1 MTISLTVILM
11 EATGNISFGI
21 PIMLVLMIAKWVGD
35 FFNEVRIWACA
46 FTTKAKH
53 LYLQFSLNLASRM
66 FFFFSS
72 SFLFTLLLH
81 CTLRCALIM
90 LTKSC
95 LSFVLEKARLWQAF
109 EKKWSVVGEGGDSV
123 REGKGKEVP
132 RVFPVPLPL
141 QTAVTQAMKK
151 PTCRPQV
158 DNRLFTGILASIY
171 LDSLS
176 FGLACSGRS
185 DNRERTKMGREE
197 NENEGG
203 EIEERESYRRSHDA
217 LPSPPS
223 AFPCFLYPAPLPT
236 IWTLGTGYL
245 RPFFVSH
252 FSFSLRRDPFQLLR
266 ELFPFFSFPP
276 PLNKV
281 SNMNYLLTLLRVYMI
296 SMSSYKVFRY
306 SAGRLL

>member
-1 MTISLTVILM
+1 MVCVDSAYEILFVVCPWNGTPV
-11 EATGNISFGI
+11 TGFRRK
-21 PIMLVLMIAKWVGD
+21 MKRCVGG
-35 FFNEVRIWACA
+35 W
-46 FTTKAKH
+46 
-53 LYLQFSLNLASRM
+53 
-66 FFFFSS
+66 
-72 SFLFTLLLH
+72 
-81 CTLRCALIM
+81 
-90 LTKSC
+90 
-95 LSFVLEKARLWQAF
+95 
-109 EKKWSVVGEGGDSV
+109 GGGDSV
-123 REGKGKEVP
+123 REGKGKEVS
-132 RVFPVPLPL
+132 RVFPVPLRL

-158 DNRLFTGILASIY
+158 DNTLFTGILASIF

-176 FGLACSGRS
+176 FGVACSGRS
-185 DNRERTKMGREE
+185 DNRERTKMGRKE
-197 NENEGG
+197 NENEGR
-203 EIEERESYRRSHDA
+203 ERESYRRSHDA
-217 LPSPPS
+217 LTSPPS

>member
-46 FTTKAKH
+46 FTTKTKH

-66 FFFFSS
+66 FFFFNS

-81 CTLRCALIM
+81 CSLRCALIM

-109 EKKWSVVGEGGDSV
+109 EKKWSVVGGGGGSA
-123 REGKGKEVP
+123 REGKGKEVS
-132 RVFPVPLPL
+132 RVFSVSFPL
-141 QTAVTQAMKK
+141 QAVVTQAMKK

-158 DNRLFTGILASIY
+158 DNRLFTGILASIF

-176 FGLACSGRS
+176 FGVACSGLS

-252 FSFSLRRDPFQLLR
+252 FSFSLRRDPFHLLR

>member
-1 MTISLTVILM
+1 MT
-11 EATGNISFGI
+11 G
-21 PIMLVLMIAKWVGD
+21 
-35 FFNEVRIWACA
+35 VR
-46 FTTKAKH
+46 
-53 LYLQFSLNLASRM
+53 
-66 FFFFSS
+66 
-72 SFLFTLLLH
+72 
-81 CTLRCALIM
+81 
-90 LTKSC
+90 
-95 LSFVLEKARLWQAF
+95 
-109 EKKWSVVGEGGDSV
+109 KKMKRGGGGGDSV

-158 DNRLFTGILASIY
+158 DNRLFTGILASIF

-176 FGLACSGRS
+176 FGVACSGRS

-236 IWTLGTGYL
+236 I
-245 RPFFVSH
+245 
-252 FSFSLRRDPFQLLR
+252 
-266 ELFPFFSFPP
+266 
-276 PLNKV
+276 
-281 SNMNYLLTLLRVYMI
+281 
-296 SMSSYKVFRY
+296 
-306 SAGRLL
+306 

>member
-1 MTISLTVILM
+1 M
-11 EATGNISFGI
+11 
-21 PIMLVLMIAKWVGD
+21 
-35 FFNEVRIWACA
+35 
-46 FTTKAKH
+46 
-53 LYLQFSLNLASRM
+53 
-66 FFFFSS
+66 
-72 SFLFTLLLH
+72 
-81 CTLRCALIM
+81 
-90 LTKSC
+90 KSY
-95 LSFVLEKARLWQAF
+95 LSFVLEAARLWQAF
-109 EKKWSVVGEGGDSV
+109 EGKWSVGWGGGGEIRCV
-123 REGKGKEVP
+123 REKERKFPGYSPSLFHFKLLSP
-132 RVFPVPLPL
+132 RLW
-141 QTAVTQAMKK
+141 K
-151 PTCRPQV
+151 
-158 DNRLFTGILASIY
+158 NRLVVPKWTIRYSLVSIF

-176 FGLACSGRS
+176 FGVACSGRS

-197 NENEGG
+197 NENEGR
-203 EIEERESYRRSHDA
+203 EREERERSHDA

>member
-1 MTISLTVILM
+1 MKRGGGGGEIQCVREKGRKFPGYSPSL
-11 EATGNISFGI
+11 FHF
-21 PIMLVLMIAKWVGD
+21 K
-35 FFNEVRIWACA
+35 
-46 FTTKAKH
+46 
-53 LYLQFSLNLASRM
+53 
-66 FFFFSS
+66 
-72 SFLFTLLLH
+72 LL
-81 CTLRCALIM
+81 
-90 LTKSC
+90 SP
-95 LSFVLEKARLWQAF
+95 RLWKNQLVVR
-109 EKKWSVVGEGGDSV
+109 KW
-123 REGKGKEVP
+123 
-132 RVFPVPLPL
+132 
-141 QTAVTQAMKK
+141 T
-151 PTCRPQV
+151 
-158 DNRLFTGILASIY
+158 NRLFTGILASIY

-185 DNRERTKMGREE
+185 DNRERTKMEREE
-197 NENEGG
+197 NENEGR
-203 EIEERESYRRSHDA
+203 ERESYRRSHDA

>member
-53 LYLQFSLNLASRM
+53 LYLQFSLNLASGM
-66 FFFFSS
+66 FFFFNS

-81 CTLRCALIM
+81 CSLRCALIM

-109 EKKWSVVGEGGDSV
+109 EGKWSVGEGDSV

-158 DNRLFTGILASIY
+158 DNTLFTGILASIF

-176 FGLACSGRS
+176 FGVACSRRS

-217 LPSPPS
+217 LSSPPS

>member
-1 MTISLTVILM
+1 MKR
-11 EATGNISFGI
+11 GG
-21 PIMLVLMIAKWVGD
+21 G
-35 FFNEVRIWACA
+35 R
-46 FTTKAKH
+46 
-53 LYLQFSLNLASRM
+53 
-66 FFFFSS
+66 
-72 SFLFTLLLH
+72 
-81 CTLRCALIM
+81 
-90 LTKSC
+90 
-95 LSFVLEKARLWQAF
+95 
-109 EKKWSVVGEGGDSV
+109 GGGDSV
-123 REGKGKEVP
+123 REGKGKEVS

-141 QTAVTQAMKK
+141 QAAVTQAMKK

-158 DNRLFTGILASIY
+158 DNRLFTGILASIF

-176 FGLACSGRS
+176 FGVACSRRS

-197 NENEGG
+197 NENEGR
-203 EIEERESYRRSHDA
+203 EREERERSHDA

-252 FSFSLRRDPFQLLR
+252 FPFSLRRDPFQLLR
-266 ELFPFFSFPP
+266 GLFPFFSFPP

-281 SNMNYLLTLLRVYMI
+281 SNVNYLLTLLRVYMI

>member
-1 MTISLTVILM
+1 MCVDSAYEIVFVVCPWNGTPV
-11 EATGNISFGI
+11 TGFRRK
-21 PIMLVLMIAKWVGD
+21 MK
-35 FFNEVRIWACA
+35 
-46 FTTKAKH
+46 
-53 LYLQFSLNLASRM
+53 
-66 FFFFSS
+66 
-72 SFLFTLLLH
+72 
-81 CTLRCALIM
+81 RC
-90 LTKSC
+90 
-95 LSFVLEKARLWQAF
+95 
-109 EKKWSVVGEGGDSV
+109 GGGGGDSV

-158 DNRLFTGILASIY
+158 DNRLFTGILASIF

-197 NENEGG
+197 NENERG
-203 EIEERESYRRSHDA
+203 EREERESYRGSHDA

-236 IWTLGTGYL
+236 IWTHGTGYL

-266 ELFPFFSFPP
+266 GLFPFF
-276 PLNKV
+276 
-281 SNMNYLLTLLRVYMI
+281 
-296 SMSSYKVFRY
+296 
-306 SAGRLL
+306 

>member
-1 MTISLTVILM
+1 
-11 EATGNISFGI
+11 
-21 PIMLVLMIAKWVGD
+21 
-35 FFNEVRIWACA
+35 
-46 FTTKAKH
+46 
-53 LYLQFSLNLASRM
+53 
-66 FFFFSS
+66 
-72 SFLFTLLLH
+72 
-81 CTLRCALIM
+81 M

-123 REGKGKEVP
+123 RERKGKEVP

-176 FGLACSGRS
+176 FGVACSGRS

-197 NENEGG
+197 NENEGR
-203 EIEERESYRRSHDA
+203 ERESYRRSHDA